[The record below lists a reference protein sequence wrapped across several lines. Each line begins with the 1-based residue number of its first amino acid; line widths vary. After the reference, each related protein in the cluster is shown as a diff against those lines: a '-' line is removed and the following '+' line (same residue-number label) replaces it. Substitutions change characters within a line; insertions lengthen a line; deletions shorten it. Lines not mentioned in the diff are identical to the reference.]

1 MGIGVWALEF
11 SMIKANNNPIGIF
24 DSGIGGLTVLK
35 KIKEILKNEDFV
47 YFCDT
52 KNAPYGSRKPEE
64 IKKFVFES
72 MDFLVSK
79 KVKAVV
85 IACNTATS
93 VVIDDLREKLDF
105 PVIGMEPAIKPAIE
119 AKKEGKILVL
129 ATPVTLEQEKFALL
143 KEKIDV
149 NNDCIVLPVEELAD
163 MIEKHI
169 VKYADKFEY
178 SNEIHFYLEG
188 IFSEYPPEQ
197 ISAIVLGCT
206 HYGFLLPYLKKL
218 IPEHIKI
225 FDGSLGTAKYLEKVL
240 VTQGSTLGAPK
251 VEPWVRPGGKIQ
263 FFSSGYDFIDLE
275 KTFNQILD
283 NYL

>member
-1 MGIGVWALEF
+1 
-11 SMIKANNNPIGIF
+11 MINNPIGIF

-35 KIKEILKNEDFV
+35 KIKEILKKEDFV

-52 KNAPYGSRKPEE
+52 KNAPYGVRGPEE
-64 IKKFVFES
+64 IKEFVSES
-72 MDFLVSK
+72 IDFLVRK
-79 KVKAVV
+79 NVKAVV

-93 VVIDDLREKLDF
+93 VAINDLRGRFKF
-105 PVIGMEPAIKPAIE
+105 PIVGMEPAIKPAIE
-119 AKKEGKILVL
+119 VAKGKGKILVL
-129 ATPVTLEQEKFALL
+129 ATPITLEQEKFALL
-143 KEKIDV
+143 REKLDV

-188 IFSEYPPEQ
+188 IFSEYSPET

-218 IPEHIKI
+218 ISDHIKI
-225 FDGSLGTAKYLEKVL
+225 FDGNLGTAKYLEKVL
-240 VTQGSTLGAPK
+240 KGEDLLNENGLGK
-251 VEPWVRPGGKIQ
+251 LQ
-263 FFSSGYDFIDLE
+263 FFSSGYGFLDLD
-275 KTFNQILD
+275 KTFNQILE
-283 NYL
+283 NYS

>member
-1 MGIGVWALEF
+1 MKSGRVILPRIVPTPPLALV
-11 SMIKANNNPIGIF
+11 G
-24 DSGIGGLTVLK
+24 D
-35 KIKEILKNEDFV
+35 
-47 YFCDT
+47 
-52 KNAPYGSRKPEE
+52 
-64 IKKFVFES
+64 
-72 MDFLVSK
+72 
-79 KVKAVV
+79 
-85 IACNTATS
+85 
-93 VVIDDLREKLDF
+93 
-105 PVIGMEPAIKPAIE
+105 
-119 AKKEGKILVL
+119 
-129 ATPVTLEQEKFALL
+129 
-143 KEKIDV
+143 
-149 NNDCIVLPVEELAD
+149 
-163 MIEKHI
+163 KHI
-169 VKYADKFEY
+169 VPACGKVEVL
-178 SNEIHFYLEG
+178 EIHFYLEG